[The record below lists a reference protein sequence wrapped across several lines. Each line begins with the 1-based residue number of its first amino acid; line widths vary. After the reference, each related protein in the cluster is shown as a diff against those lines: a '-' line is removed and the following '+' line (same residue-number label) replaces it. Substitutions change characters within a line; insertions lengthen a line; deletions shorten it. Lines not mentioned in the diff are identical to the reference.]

1 MTTAQS
7 NTQRRRSVWPL
18 ALAIG
23 ILALAL
29 LLILVP
35 GPLGMGQKKINS
47 TTIGAS
53 LNDIAELA
61 TEEYTYADVGK
72 FDQEG
77 LQVFGMSVPFT
88 GRNFLVTYEGR
99 VTAGIKNFEDIDVR
113 VDDAAKRVNVTYPAV
128 EVLNSDVNADS
139 VEVYD
144 QSMNPLNQLRVE
156 DFTAFIADREKAAED
171 KAVEHGLL
179 DKARDHATE
188 LLFNHVSA
196 LIAGTNL
203 DGYAVN
209 VEWK

>member
-1 MTTAQS
+1 MTTARS
-7 NTQRRRSVWPL
+7 KKERRRIWPL
-18 ALAIG
+18 AAAIG
-23 ILALAL
+23 ILAVAL
-29 LLILVP
+29 LLIFAP
-35 GPLGMGQKKINS
+35 SPLKMGKQTMNS

-61 TEEYTYADVGK
+61 TEEYTYSDVGK

-77 LQVFGMSVPFT
+77 LQLFGMSVPFT

-99 VTAGIKNFEDIDVR
+99 VTAGIRNIDEIEVR
-113 VDDAAKRVNVTYPAV
+113 VDDAAKRIDVTYPAV
-128 EVLNSDVNADS
+128 EVLDSNVNADS

-156 DFTAFIADREKAAED
+156 DFAAFVADREKVAEE

-179 DKARDHATE
+179 DRSRDHATE
-188 LLFNHVSA
+188 LIFNHVSA
-196 LIAGTNL
+196 LTAGTNL